1 MRFIR
6 LMGKT
11 IWLSVFRIHGT
22 CLKVNDICAFDIKN
36 VNVDKNIRYKLV
48 KSSVETN
55 FGQAVLVLCA
65 EVCYTKHIQLTKEY
79 GDE

>member
-22 CLKVNDICAFDIKN
+22 CLKVNEFCTFGIKN
-36 VNVDKNIRYKLV
+36 VNTDKNIRYKLA
-48 KSSVETN
+48 KNSIKKN
-55 FGQAVLVLCA
+55 FDQTILVLCT

-79 GDE
+79 GYE